1 MANHKANVKAALRW
15 FGKEHDLPQRG
26 QRLSLE
32 WARLRD
38 TMDRRI
44 ISRLSSLM
52 RYCSARGVPPSQ
64 VNDEIFEEYWR
75 YRTETTALAS
85 NNTWRRFMARA
96 WNACAA
102 NIDGFSLQRLTEP
115 PLKVLAQPAWDQF
128 PEGLRQDIDDYFAGL
143 AKPHRTLNGKRIP
156 PCSPGTIQYPLGRTG
171 RDGAHGG
178 SARRADR
185 EPDLFGRAAPP

>member
-15 FGKEHDLPQRG
+15 FGKEHDLPPRG
-26 QRLSLE
+26 QRLSPE

-44 ISRLSSLM
+44 ISRLSSLI

-64 VNDEIFEEYWR
+64 VDDEIFEEYWR

-85 NNTWRRFMARA
+85 NNTQRRFMARA

-115 PLKVLAQPAWDQF
+115 PLKVLAEPPWEDF
-128 PEGLRQDIDDYFAGL
+128 PEGLRRDIDDYFTRL
-143 AKPHRTLNGKRIP
+143 AKPHRTLNGKRIQ
-156 PCSPGTIQYPLGRTG
+156 PCCRANHPVPAGRTC
-171 RDGAHGG
+171 RDRAHGG